1 MKRFSKSMLM
11 AGGLTAA
18 VIVWMLT
25 GIGKDASPTQEP
37 PRASVGSAAN
47 LPPRVSVQI
56 SRAQPITREIV
67 VSARTEPNRAVEL
80 RAETDGRV
88 VALGA
93 ERGNPVK
100 SGERIVGLDIR
111 DRQARLEQA
120 RATIAYAELQ
130 FEGARKLQQ
139 AQFVPETQIAEFL
152 AQLVGA
158 RASLEEIEL
167 EVANT
172 TLAAP
177 FDAVLQERD
186 VELGDYVNVG
196 DVVAQLV
203 DTDPLIVV
211 GEIGE
216 RHVHEIA
223 VGNTGLAKLVNG
235 TPIEGTIRYVAPVA
249 NESTRTFRVE
259 LAVPNADGH
268 LRAGMTAEMRLAA
281 DVVAVHFLSPA
292 LLSLDEAGTVGV
304 KSVDDRDRVEF
315 HPVEIVNSTDEGI
328 SVSGLPDEIR
338 LITIGHGFV
347 RPGDLV
353 EPTIVPPSAG
363 LTDASEAVP
372 SPRAGTAQSGV
383 WARP

>member
-1 MKRFSKSMLM
+1 MKLFSKSMLM
-11 AGGLTAA
+11 AGGLTVA

-25 GIGKDASPTQEP
+25 GIGKDATPTQDT
-37 PRASVGSAAN
+37 SSAATLGN
-47 LPPRVSVQI
+47 AGLPPRVSVQV
-56 SRAQPITREIV
+56 SRARPITREIV

-93 ERGNPVK
+93 ERGSIVK
-100 SGERIVGLDIR
+100 TGERIVGLDMR
-111 DRQARLEQA
+111 DRAVRLEQA

-139 AQFVPETQIAEFL
+139 AQFVPETQIAELL

-158 RASLEEIEL
+158 RAALEEIEL

-177 FDAVLQERD
+177 FDAVLQERS
-186 VELGDYVNVG
+186 VELGDYVNEG
-196 DVVAQLV
+196 DSVAELV

-211 GEIGE
+211 GEVSE

-223 VGNTGLAKLVNG
+223 VGNAGLAKLVNG

-249 NESTRTFRVE
+249 EESTRTFRVE
-259 LAVPNADGH
+259 LAVPNSAGD
-268 LRAGMTAEMRLAA
+268 LRAGMTAELRLAA
-281 DVVAVHFLSPA
+281 DVVSVHFLSPA
-292 LLSLDEAGTVGV
+292 LLTLDEAGTVGV
-304 KSVDDRDRVEF
+304 KSVDARDRVEF
-315 HPVEIVNSTDEGI
+315 HPVEIVNSSDEGI
-328 SVSGLPDEIR
+328 SVSGLPDEIK

-347 RPGDLV
+347 KPGDLV
-353 EPTIVPPSAG
+353 EPTIIPPSAG
-363 LTDASEAVP
+363 LSDASEDLP
-372 SPRAGTAQSGV
+372 SPRAAGTVQGGV
-383 WARP
+383 